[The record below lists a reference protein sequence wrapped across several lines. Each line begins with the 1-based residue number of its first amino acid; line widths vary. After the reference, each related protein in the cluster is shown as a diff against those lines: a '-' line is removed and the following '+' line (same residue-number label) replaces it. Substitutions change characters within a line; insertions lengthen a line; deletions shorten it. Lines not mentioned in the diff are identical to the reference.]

1 MNNKI
6 NFLYCF
12 DQNYNLQAFTS
23 MISLLDLVEEK
34 INIHVIHTDLLFLE
48 SVPEIILEHRNLNS
62 IKSYEFIDYGFDF
75 PNINNVHISVA
86 TYFRLFIKNYLNNQI
101 KNIVFL
107 DPDVVCIKDPLSEI
121 QKIIDK
127 LNSSDLT
134 IAAKTEH
141 RMGEKRIGVDSN
153 YFNAGVMIIDFQKW
167 IVNDLH
173 TKLLSQLDKINEN
186 ILQWDQDVL
195 NSFFNGEYL
204 ELDEK
209 FNFKAASKSDD
220 KNSLLFVHYI
230 GSHKPWLTSGTF
242 EQDANYYH
250 INYRKFSQNKFH
262 ITHKWKKQSV
272 IDLFAAILTLKI
284 FKLKKPFR
292 YIFEFIN
299 SIFL

>member
-23 MISLLDLVEEK
+23 MISLLDLVKEK
-34 INIHVIHTDLLFLE
+34 INIHVIHTDLHFLE

-62 IKSYEFIDYGFDF
+62 FKSYEFNDYGFDF
-75 PNINNVHISVA
+75 PNLNNVHISVA

-101 KNIVFL
+101 KNIIFL
-107 DPDVVCIKDPLSEI
+107 DPDVVCIKDPTREI
-121 QKIIDK
+121 QKIIDR

-141 RMGEKRIGVDSN
+141 RMGEKRIGVDSR

-167 IVNDLH
+167 VVNDLH